1 MTSSNNK
8 LAGNNG
14 NLVLKLNRNMNGKNL
29 TCYNVNS
36 IGETYLNFL
45 LEIKCKLKNNFFN
58 L

>member
-1 MTSSNNK
+1 MTSSHNK

-36 IGETYLNFL
+36 MGETYLNFL
-45 LEIKCKLKNNFFN
+45 LEIKCK
-58 L
+58 